1 MPFRLM
7 LAVCLG
13 LTLVAGCDNSAE
25 REAAA
30 KAMEDAAR
38 EKEIQEARAKRK
50 AAIQNDLKLFNS
62 LNSPSD

>member
-13 LTLVAGCDNSAE
+13 LTLIAGCDNSAE

-30 KAMEDAAR
+30 RAQAEAAR
-38 EKEIQEARAKRK
+38 AKEIQEARAKRK
-50 AAIQNDLKLFNS
+50 AAIQHDLKLFS
-62 LNSPSD
+62 DLNSSND